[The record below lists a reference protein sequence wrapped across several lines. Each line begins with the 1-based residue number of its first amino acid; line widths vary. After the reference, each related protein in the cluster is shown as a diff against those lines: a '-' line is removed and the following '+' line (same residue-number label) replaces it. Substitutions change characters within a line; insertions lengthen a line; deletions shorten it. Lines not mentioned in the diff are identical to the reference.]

1 MTALSKLA
9 GVGLGLVLLQ
19 VLLASVLPSAIRPD
33 LVLVFA
39 LALGLRSGGT
49 TGLFLAFGLGFT
61 VDVLSGSPPGLFA
74 LLRGTA
80 CVATRALD
88 HVLYLRAPGP
98 WVAYVVGYTI
108 VDALLMGLALN
119 VFLPESA
126 LGWVT
131 VLRRL
136 PGQVVV
142 MAIVAAPL
150 LLLFLRLEVAAKPDG
165 RPSQVGLVEPRQ

>member
-1 MTALSKLA
+1 MTALGKLA

-49 TGLFLAFGLGFT
+49 SGLFVAFALGFA
-61 VDVLSGSPPGLFA
+61 VDVLSGSPPGFFA

-80 CVATRALD
+80 CMASRALNRA
-88 HVLYLRAPGP
+88 LYLRAPGP

-108 VDALLMGLALN
+108 FDALLVGLMLQ
-119 VFLPESA
+119 VFSPESA
-126 LGWVT
+126 LGW
-131 VLRRL
+131 LALLARL

-150 LLLFLRLEVAAKPDG
+150 LLLFLRLDVPAEPDG
-165 RPSQVGLVEPRQ
+165 RASGLGLVEPRL